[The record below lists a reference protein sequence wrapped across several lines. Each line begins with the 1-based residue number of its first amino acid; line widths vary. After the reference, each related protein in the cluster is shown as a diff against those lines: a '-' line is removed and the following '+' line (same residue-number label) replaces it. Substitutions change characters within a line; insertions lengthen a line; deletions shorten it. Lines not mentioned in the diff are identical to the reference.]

1 MTPTV
6 QTIARFS
13 VRTEADLLAL
23 RRFLIL
29 RGGRIGPSIAG
40 PLQSLQLDTRE
51 HWLRRAG
58 LTLRILRNER
68 SGWIV
73 VESGHWT
80 TGQAV
85 RRIRLCAPLPGP
97 TPRFPGPLPPCR
109 LSPWFTRRLPDSP
122 VWKVQERL
130 NLLRV
135 SFPALELD
143 GVQILVSAD
152 RPAPGRRRS
161 RRTVELALE
170 SGTPADLA
178 RLCQRLEQI
187 PGWTRMADLEPVP
200 GAVFAGGGSVASTL
214 SSQLRPAIQMQWDQI
229 FAETPGARAGLDPER
244 IHRMRLAVRRLRSLS
259 RLLPPGRRMEE
270 AGLKPLGA
278 ILGRIRDL
286 DIGQGRL
293 APCALRE
300 APDPAADFFR
310 ARLEL
315 RRARAH
321 LALVRFLDSGRFWNG
336 ATPAPGPW
344 TGTPKGAEAP
354 DAQARLERQ
363 IRRTLT
369 ALYRARREK
378 SLKAMH
384 RLRIR
389 GKQTRYILEA
399 LEPVLGE
406 PARVAA
412 LVLGE
417 LQRKLGEFQDE
428 VTFRELLAA
437 FARAPRLPAKLTQ
450 WAKDRADEQSDRVE
464 WRLRALGKDLRKTGD
479 LKRKLSALLVRAEK
493 EPAS

>member
-1 MTPTV
+1 MPPAV

-23 RRFLIL
+23 RRILIL
-29 RGGRIGPSIAG
+29 RGGRIGPSVAG

-58 LTLRILRNER
+58 LTLHILRDAR
-68 SGWIV
+68 RGWIV
-73 VESGHWT
+73 LESGHWT

-85 RRIRLCAPLPGP
+85 RRIRACAPLPGP

-109 LSPWFTRRLPDSP
+109 LSHWFTRMLPDSP
-122 VWKVQERL
+122 VWTVRERL

-161 RRTVELALE
+161 RQTVELALE
-170 SGTPADLA
+170 SGTSADLA
-178 RLCQRLEQI
+178 RLCRRLEQI

-214 SSQLRPAIQMQWDQI
+214 SGQLRPAIQVQWDQI

-259 RLLPPGRRMEE
+259 RLLPPGQRMEE

-293 APCALRE
+293 APFAIRE
-300 APDPAADFFR
+300 GPDPASDFFR

-321 LALVRFLDSGRFWNG
+321 LALVRFLDSGRFRNG

-344 TGTPKGAEAP
+344 AGTPKGAEAP

-363 IRRTLT
+363 IRSTLT
-369 ALYRARREK
+369 ALHRARLGK

-399 LEPVLGE
+399 LEPLLGE

-412 LVLGE
+412 LALGE

-428 VTFRELLAA
+428 VTFQILLDSL
-437 FARAPRLPAKLTQ
+437 ARQPRLPPALARR
-450 WAKDRADEQSDRVE
+450 AKDRAAEQAGRVRQ
-464 WRLRALGKDLRKTGD
+464 RLRTLHKELGKTGR
-479 LKRKLSALLVRAEK
+479 LARQLSGLLPRGTRPGA
-493 EPAS
+493 